1 METVNLYWTSKKM
14 MIRRIRLSARATLCF
29 GVISLLLMCMGGL
42 SAWKMSVIGAQA
54 KRLEVDWLP
63 SIQASALIKSTAY
76 NVRLALTNF
85 IVQGANDNGESRA
98 KVIELENKLDEVT
111 RNYDPN
117 VSSPAEREKYEKVQ
131 ALVKNYHDKVEVLL
145 AQADKQSQADSFAY
159 IRTVTAPLAVD
170 LMDGIDTLAGVNT
183 AGAATSGVAAR
194 AAFESGQM
202 WVIAIIIIGLALTV
216 SIAIFF
222 TRSIVLP
229 MQALLNVNQKIAE
242 GDLRGNVE
250 VSGADELTALQQ
262 SAATMLSNL
271 KSTINHISESSSL
284 LASAAEE
291 MSAIT
296 EESKSG
302 IQRQNV
308 ETEQAA
314 TAVNEMTVAVEDV
327 ARNAV
332 SASKSTQQSG
342 TAAQTGLDRVSQT
355 ISSIENLAGAVGQ
368 TSNDLEQLA
377 QQTQGIRK
385 VLDVIRA
392 IAEQTNLLALNAA
405 IEAARAGEQGR
416 GFAVVADEVRALA
429 HRTQESTQE
438 IEQMMSGILAGSDKS
453 VLSMQQSSAEAIRT
467 LEIARQAGQAIRDIS
482 AAVADINERNLL
494 IATASEQQAHV
505 ARSVDQNL
513 MSIKDLSIQSTSA
526 ADQTSIA
533 SNELSKLAI
542 GLSKVVS
549 RFTV

>member
-1 METVNLYWTSKKM
+1 M

-416 GFAVVADEVRALA
+416 GFAVVANEVRALA

>member
-1 METVNLYWTSKKM
+1 M

-76 NVRLALTNF
+76 NVRLAQTNF

-159 IRTVTAPLAVD
+159 IRAVTAPLAVD

>member
-1 METVNLYWTSKKM
+1 METVNLYWISKKM

>member
-1 METVNLYWTSKKM
+1 METVNLYWTFKKM

-229 MQALLNVNQKIAE
+229 MQALLNINQKIAE

>member
-453 VLSMQQSSAEAIRT
+453 VLSMQQSSAEGIRT

>member
-1 METVNLYWTSKKM
+1 METVNLYWTFKKM

-194 AAFESGQM
+194 AAFESGQIWM
-202 WVIAIIIIGLALTV
+202 IAIIIIGLALTV

>member
-1 METVNLYWTSKKM
+1 M

-194 AAFESGQM
+194 AAFESGQIWM
-202 WVIAIIIIGLALTV
+202 IAIIIIGLALTM

-438 IEQMMSGILAGSDKS
+438 IEQMMSGILVGSDKS

>member
-1 METVNLYWTSKKM
+1 M

>member
-1 METVNLYWTSKKM
+1 

-29 GVISLLLMCMGGL
+29 GVISLLLLCMGGL
-42 SAWKMSVIGAQA
+42 SVWKMSQIGVQA

-63 SIQASALIKSTAY
+63 SIQGSAKIKSSAY
-76 NVRLALTNF
+76 NLRLSLLYY
-85 IVQGANDNGESRA
+85 IIDGASDKDGARS
-98 KVIELENKLDEVT
+98 KVLDQDKTLDEVA
-111 RNYDPN
+111 RNYEPN
-117 VSSPAEREKYEKVQ
+117 VSSEAERVKYEKV
-131 ALVKNYHDKVEVLL
+131 LELIKNYHEKVQVLL
-145 AQADKQSQADSFAY
+145 TQADKQTQLESFDY
-159 IRTVTAPLAVD
+159 IRKVTVPAATALMEAIDELA
-170 LMDGIDTLAGVNT
+170 AVNT
-183 AGAATSGVAAR
+183 VGAATSGSNAR
-194 AAFESGQM
+194 AAFDSGLV
-202 WVIAIIIIGLALTV
+202 WVIAIIVMGLVLTV
-216 SIAIFF
+216 AIAIFF

-229 MQALLNVNQKIAE
+229 MQSLLQVNQKIAE
-242 GDLRGNVE
+242 GDLRSNVE
-250 VSGADELTALQQ
+250 VSGADELTDLQQ
-262 SAATMLSNL
+262 SAAAMLKNL
-271 KSTINHISESSSL
+271 KGTINHISESSSL

-296 EESKSG
+296 DESKSG
-302 IQRQNV
+302 IQRQNL

-342 TAAQTGLDRVSQT
+342 TAAQTGLDRVART
-355 ISSIENLAGAVGQ
+355 ISSIENLAGSVGQ
-368 TSNDLEQLA
+368 TSSDLEQLA

-438 IEQMMSGILAGSDKS
+438 IEQMMSGIMSGSDKS
-453 VLSMQQSSAEAIRT
+453 VLSMQQSSAEAIKT
-467 LEIARQAGQAIRDIS
+467 LEIAREAGEAIREIS
-482 AAVADINERNLL
+482 RAVAEINERNLL

-513 MSIKDLSIQSTSA
+513 MSIRDLSAQSTSA
-526 ADQTSIA
+526 ADQTSVA
-533 SNELSKLAI
+533 SSELSKLAI

-549 RFTV
+549 QFTV

>member
-1 METVNLYWTSKKM
+1 METVNLYWTFKKM

-194 AAFESGQM
+194 AAFESGQIWM
-202 WVIAIIIIGLALTV
+202 IAIIIIGLALTM

>member
-1 METVNLYWTSKKM
+1 M

-159 IRTVTAPLAVD
+159 IRAVTAPLAVD

>member
-1 METVNLYWTSKKM
+1 M

-229 MQALLNVNQKIAE
+229 MQALLNINQKIAE

>member
-1 METVNLYWTSKKM
+1 M

-145 AQADKQSQADSFAY
+145 AQADKQSQADSFTY

-229 MQALLNVNQKIAE
+229 MQTLLNVNQKIAE

>member
-1 METVNLYWTSKKM
+1 M

-145 AQADKQSQADSFAY
+145 AQADKQSQADSFTY

>member
-1 METVNLYWTSKKM
+1 M

-453 VLSMQQSSAEAIRT
+453 VLSMQQSSAEGIRT

>member
-194 AAFESGQM
+194 AAFESGQIWM
-202 WVIAIIIIGLALTV
+202 IAIIIIGLALTV

-467 LEIARQAGQAIRDIS
+467 WKLPVKQVRRSAISPLRWLTS
-482 AAVADINERNLL
+482 TN
-494 IATASEQQAHV
+494 ATC
-505 ARSVDQNL
+505 
-513 MSIKDLSIQSTSA
+513 
-526 ADQTSIA
+526 
-533 SNELSKLAI
+533 
-542 GLSKVVS
+542 
-549 RFTV
+549 

>member
-29 GVISLLLMCMGGL
+29 GVISLLLMCLGGV
-42 SAWKMSVIGAQA
+42 SAWKMSAIGAQA

-159 IRTVTAPLAVD
+159 IRSVTAPLAVD
-170 LMDGIDTLAGVNT
+170 LMDGIDMLAGVNT
-183 AGAATSGVAAR
+183 AGAATSGLAAR